1 MGGRGVGNAK
11 EVIMS
16 ILESLANAF
25 RGLLANKLRSLL
37 TMLGVIIGVGAIITT
52 TSIGEGA
59 KADITERI
67 QTLGANILAVRP
79 GQSMFR
85 GRGSADARRTLT
97 VEDAGILRERGQ
109 NFWYVT
115 PEVSSRAQV
124 KYLNKNTNTTIV
136 GTSPDYLVTANF
148 TVANGKF
155 FGEND
160 ILKRE
165 RVCVLGKSVVDN
177 LFDQRDPVGKTVKI
191 KNIGFHVLGV
201 MKEKGASGWRN
212 PDDQVFIPYTTAMKR
227 VFGVENLSSISLQA
241 KTDKLLEAAE
251 TEATELIRKQH
262 KIPINKE
269 LDFHIRNQAEFMETL
284 EESSQTFT
292 NMILGIAVVSLLVGG
307 IGIMNIM
314 LVSVTERTK
323 EIGLRKAVGAQR
335 LDILFQFLVES
346 TTLALIG
353 GLVGVGVGIAGAE
366 MVPSLWGW
374 RTVISPVYGFL
385 SFVVSAL
392 VGVFFGAY
400 PAWKAAKL
408 HPIDALRHD

>member
-1 MGGRGVGNAK
+1 
-11 EVIMS
+11 
-16 ILESLANAF
+16 
-25 RGLLANKLRSLL
+25 
-37 TMLGVIIGVGAIITT
+37 MLGVIIGVGAIITT

-79 GQSMFR
+79 GQSRTR
-85 GRGSADARRTLT
+85 GRASADARKVLT
-97 VEDAGILRERGQ
+97 VADMEALEERGQ
-109 NFWYVT
+109 TFGYVT

-124 KYLNKNTNTTIV
+124 KYLNNNTNTTIV
-136 GTSPDYLVTANF
+136 GTSPAYLVTANF
-148 TVANGKF
+148 TVEKGRF
-155 FGEND
+155 FTDSE
-160 ILKRE
+160 IRYRQ
-165 RVCVLGKSVVDN
+165 RVCVLGKTVVDN
-177 LFDQRDPVGKTVKI
+177 LFGETEPVGQTVKI
-191 KNIGFHVLGV
+191 KNVGFHVVGV

-212 PDDQVFIPYTTAMKR
+212 PDDQVFIPYSTAMKR
-227 VFGVENLSSISLQA
+227 VFGEDYLSSISIQA
-241 KTDKLLEAAE
+241 NDDKLIQAAE
-251 TEATELIRKQH
+251 TEVTELLRKQH

-292 NMILGIAVVSLLVGG
+292 NMILGIAVVSLVVGG

-335 LDILFQFLVES
+335 SDILAQFLVES
-346 TTLALIG
+346 TTLALVG
-353 GLVGVGVGIAGAE
+353 GLVGIGVGIIGAE
-366 MVPSLWGW
+366 MVPSIWGW
-374 RTVISPVYGFL
+374 RTVISLMYAGAA
-385 SFVVSAL
+385 FVVSAL

-408 HPIDALRHD
+408 HPIDALRHE

>member
-1 MGGRGVGNAK
+1 
-11 EVIMS
+11 MS
-16 ILESLANAF
+16 ILESLTNALSA
-25 RGLLANKLRSLL
+25 LLANKLRSLL

-79 GQSMFR
+79 GQSRSR
-85 GRGSADARRTLT
+85 GRASADARKVLT
-97 VEDAGILRERGQ
+97 VADMEALEERGQ
-109 NFWYVT
+109 TFGYVT

-124 KYLNKNTNTTIV
+124 KYLNNNTNTTIV
-136 GTSPDYLVTANF
+136 GTSSAYLVTANF
-148 TVANGKF
+148 TVEKGRF
-155 FGEND
+155 FTDSE
-160 ILKRE
+160 IRYRQ
-165 RVCVLGKSVVDN
+165 RVCVLGKTVVDN
-177 LFDQRDPVGKTVKI
+177 LFGETEPVGQTVKI
-191 KNIGFHVLGV
+191 RNVGFHVVGV

-212 PDDQVFIPYTTAMKR
+212 PDDQVFIPYSTAMKR
-227 VFGVENLSSISLQA
+227 VFGEDYLSSISIQA
-241 KTDKLLEAAE
+241 NDDKLIEAAE
-251 TEATELIRKQH
+251 TEVTELLRKQH

-292 NMILGIAVVSLLVGG
+292 NMILGIAVVSLVVGG

-335 LDILFQFLVES
+335 SDILVQFLVES
-346 TTLALIG
+346 TTLALVG
-353 GLVGVGVGIAGAE
+353 GLVGIGVGIIGAE
-366 MVPSLWGW
+366 MVPSIWGW
-374 RTVISPVYGFL
+374 RTVISLMYAGAAFI
-385 SFVVSAL
+385 VSAL

-408 HPIDALRHD
+408 HPIDALRHE

>member
-1 MGGRGVGNAK
+1 
-11 EVIMS
+11 MS
-16 ILESLANAF
+16 ILESLTNALSA
-25 RGLLANKLRSLL
+25 LLANKLRSML

-79 GQSMFR
+79 GQSRSR
-85 GRGSADARRTLT
+85 GRASADARKSLT
-97 VEDAGILRERGQ
+97 VADIEALEERGQ
-109 NFWYVT
+109 TFGYVT

-124 KYLNKNTNTTIV
+124 KYLSNNTNTTIV
-136 GTSPDYLVTANF
+136 GTSPEYLVTANF
-148 TVANGKF
+148 TVEKGRF
-155 FGEND
+155 FTDSE
-160 ILKRE
+160 IRYRE
-165 RVCVLGKSVVDN
+165 RVCVLGKTVVDN
-177 LFDQRDPVGKTVKI
+177 LFQEVDPVGQTVKI
-191 KNIGFHVLGV
+191 KNVGFHVVGV

-212 PDDQVFIPYTTAMKR
+212 PDDQVFIPYSTAMKR
-227 VFGVENLSSISLQA
+227 VFGEEYLSSISIQA
-241 KTDKLLEAAE
+241 NDDKLIQAAE
-251 TEATELIRKQH
+251 TEVTELLRKQH
-262 KIPINKE
+262 KIPVNKE

-292 NMILGIAVVSLLVGG
+292 NMILGIAVVSLVVGG

-335 LDILFQFLVES
+335 TDILVQFLVES
-346 TTLALIG
+346 TTLALVG
-353 GLVGVGVGIAGAE
+353 GLVGIGVGIIGAK
-366 MVPSLWGW
+366 MVPSIWGW
-374 RTVISPVYGFL
+374 RTLVSLMYAIV

-408 HPIDALRHD
+408 HPIDALRHE

>member
-1 MGGRGVGNAK
+1 
-11 EVIMS
+11 MS

-25 RGLLANKLRSLL
+25 RGLFANKLRSLL

-97 VEDAGILRERGQ
+97 VEDAETLRERGQ

-124 KYLNKNTNTTIV
+124 KYLNKNSNTTIV

-155 FGEND
+155 FGENE
-160 ILKRE
+160 IHNRE
-165 RVCVLGKSVVDN
+165 RVCVLGKTVVDN

-191 KNIGFHVLGV
+191 RNIGFHVLGV

-227 VFGVENLSSISLQA
+227 VFGVDNLSSISLQA
-241 KTDKLLEAAE
+241 KTDKVLEAAE

-262 KIPINKE
+262 KIPINKD
-269 LDFHIRNQAEFMETL
+269 LDFHIRNQAEFIETA
-284 EESSQTFT
+284 EQSSQTFT
-292 NMILGIAVVSLLVGG
+292 NLILGIAIVSLLVGG

-335 LDILFQFLVES
+335 LDILIQFLVES

-353 GLVGVGVGIAGAE
+353 GFVGVGVGIAGAE
-366 MVPSLWGW
+366 IVTSILEW
-374 RTVISPVYGFL
+374 RTVISPLYGLL

-408 HPIDALRHD
+408 HPIDALRHE

>member
-1 MGGRGVGNAK
+1 
-11 EVIMS
+11 MS
-16 ILESLANAF
+16 ILESFANAL
-25 RGLLANKLRSLL
+25 RSLLANKLRSIL

-67 QTLGANILAVRP
+67 STLGANILAVRP
-79 GQSMFR
+79 GQSRFR
-85 GRGSADARRTLT
+85 GRGSADSRKSLT
-97 VEDAGILRERGQ
+97 VEDIATLQARGKS
-109 NFWYVT
+109 FGYVT
-115 PEVSSRAQV
+115 PELSNRAQV

-136 GTSPDYLVTANF
+136 GTSPEYLVTANF
-148 TVANGKF
+148 TVENGSF
-155 FGEND
+155 FTEHD
-160 ILKRE
+160 IRYRQ
-165 RVCVLGKSVVDN
+165 RVCVLGKTVADD
-177 LFDQRDPVGKTVKI
+177 LFGQASPVGKKLKI
-191 KNIGFHVLGV
+191 RNIGFHVLGV

-212 PDDQVFIPYTTAMKR
+212 PDDQVFIPYSTAMKR
-227 VFGVENLSSISLQA
+227 VFGSEYLSSISIQA
-241 KTDKLLEAAE
+241 NDEKLLQTAE
-251 TEATELIRKQH
+251 TEVTELLRKQH
-262 KIPINKE
+262 KIAANKE
-269 LDFHIRNQAEFMETL
+269 LDFHVRNQAEFMETL

-292 NMILGIAVVSLLVGG
+292 NMILGIAVVSLIVGG

-335 LDILFQFLVES
+335 TDILFQFLVES
-346 TTLALIG
+346 TTLALVG
-353 GLVGVGVGIAGAE
+353 GIVGVGVGIIGAD

-374 RTVISPVYGFL
+374 RTVISPVYGIL

-408 HPIDALRHD
+408 HPIDALRHE

>member
-1 MGGRGVGNAK
+1 
-11 EVIMS
+11 MS

-97 VEDAGILRERGQ
+97 VEDADTLRERGQ

-148 TVANGKF
+148 TVQNGKF

-160 ILKRE
+160 IRKRE

-392 VGVFFGAY
+392 VGIFFGAY

>member
-1 MGGRGVGNAK
+1 
-11 EVIMS
+11 MS
-16 ILESLANAF
+16 ILESFANAL
-25 RGLLANKLRSLL
+25 RSLLANKLRSIL

-67 QTLGANILAVRP
+67 STLGANILAVRP
-79 GQSMFR
+79 GQSRFR
-85 GRGSADARRTLT
+85 GRSSADSRKSLT
-97 VEDAGILRERGQ
+97 VEDIATLQARGKS
-109 NFWYVT
+109 FGYVT
-115 PEVSSRAQV
+115 PELSNRAQV

-136 GTSPDYLVTANF
+136 GTSPEYLVTANF
-148 TVANGKF
+148 TVKNGSF
-155 FGEND
+155 FTEHD
-160 ILKRE
+160 IRYRQ
-165 RVCVLGKSVVDN
+165 RVCVLGKTVADD
-177 LFDQRDPVGKTVKI
+177 LFGQASPVGKKI
-191 KNIGFHVLGV
+191 KIRNIGFHVLGV

-212 PDDQVFIPYTTAMKR
+212 PDDQVFIPYSTAMKR
-227 VFGVENLSSISLQA
+227 VFGSEYLSSISIQANDEQLLQ
-241 KTDKLLEAAE
+241 TAE
-251 TEATELIRKQH
+251 TEVTELLRKQH
-262 KIPINKE
+262 KIAANKE
-269 LDFHIRNQAEFMETL
+269 LDFHVRNQAEFMETL

-292 NMILGIAVVSLLVGG
+292 NMILGIAVVSLIVGG

-335 LDILFQFLVES
+335 TDILFQFLVES
-346 TTLALIG
+346 TTLALVG
-353 GLVGVGVGIAGAE
+353 GIVGVGVGIIGAD

-374 RTVISPVYGFL
+374 RTVISPVYGIL

-408 HPIDALRHD
+408 HPIDALRHE

>member
-1 MGGRGVGNAK
+1 
-11 EVIMS
+11 MS

-85 GRGSADARRTLT
+85 GRSSADARRTLT
-97 VEDAGILRERGQ
+97 VEDADTLRERGQ

-115 PEVSSRAQV
+115 PEVSNRAQV

-136 GTSPDYLVTANF
+136 GTSAEYLVTANF
-148 TVANGKF
+148 TVENGKF
-155 FGEND
+155 FNEND
-160 ILKRE
+160 IRRRE
-165 RVCVLGKSVVDN
+165 RVCVLGKTVVDN
-177 LFDQRDPVGKTVKI
+177 LFGQRDPVGKTVKI
-191 KNIGFHVLGV
+191 RNIGFHVLGV

-227 VFGVENLSSISLQA
+227 VFGVEHLSSISLQA
-241 KTDKLLEAAE
+241 KNDKLLQVAE
-251 TEATELIRKQH
+251 TEATELVRKQH
-262 KIPINKE
+262 KIPINKD
-269 LDFHIRNQAEFMETL
+269 LDFHVRNQAEFIETAQQ
-284 EESSQTFT
+284 SSQTFT
-292 NMILGIAVVSLLVGG
+292 NLILGIAVVSLVVGG

-335 LDILFQFLVES
+335 LDILVQFLVES

-366 MVPSLWGW
+366 IVTSIWEW

-385 SFVVSAL
+385 SFVVSAF

-408 HPIDALRHD
+408 HPIDALRHE

>member
-1 MGGRGVGNAK
+1 
-11 EVIMS
+11 MS

-85 GRGSADARRTLT
+85 GRSSADARRTLT
-97 VEDAGILRERGQ
+97 VEDADTLRERGQ

-115 PEVSSRAQV
+115 PEVSNRAQV

-136 GTSPDYLVTANF
+136 GTSAEYLVTANF
-148 TVANGKF
+148 TVENGKF
-155 FGEND
+155 FNEND
-160 ILKRE
+160 IRRRE
-165 RVCVLGKSVVDN
+165 RVCVLGKTVVDN
-177 LFDQRDPVGKTVKI
+177 LFGQRDPVGKTVKI
-191 KNIGFHVLGV
+191 RNIGFHVLGV

-212 PDDQVFIPYTTAMKR
+212 PDDQIFIPYTTAMKR
-227 VFGVENLSSISLQA
+227 VFGVEHLSSISLQA
-241 KTDKLLEAAE
+241 KNDKLLQVAE
-251 TEATELIRKQH
+251 TEATELVRKQH
-262 KIPINKE
+262 KIPINKD
-269 LDFHIRNQAEFMETL
+269 LDFHVRNQAEFIETAQQ
-284 EESSQTFT
+284 SSQTFT
-292 NMILGIAVVSLLVGG
+292 NLILGIAVVSLVVGG

-335 LDILFQFLVES
+335 LDILVQFLVES

-366 MVPSLWGW
+366 IVTSIWEW

-385 SFVVSAL
+385 SFVVSAF

-408 HPIDALRHD
+408 HPIDALRHE

>member
-1 MGGRGVGNAK
+1 
-11 EVIMS
+11 MS

-25 RGLLANKLRSLL
+25 HGLLANKLRSIL

-59 KADITERI
+59 KADITDRI
-67 QTLGANILAVRP
+67 KTLGANILAVRP

-97 VEDAGILRERGQ
+97 VEDLNMLRVRGKS
-109 NFWYVT
+109 FRYAT
-115 PEVSSRAQV
+115 PEISSRAQV

-136 GTSPDYLVTANF
+136 GTSPEYLVTANF
-148 TVANGKF
+148 QIENGMF
-155 FGEND
+155 FSENH
-160 ILKRE
+160 IIYRQ
-165 RVCVLGKSVVDN
+165 RVCVLGKTVVDN
-177 LFDQRDPVGKTVKI
+177 LFGNRDPVGKTVKI
-191 KNIGFHVLGV
+191 KNVSFHVLGV

-212 PDDQVFIPYTTAMKR
+212 PDDQVFIPYSTAMKR
-227 VFGVENLSSISLQA
+227 VFGNEFLSSISVQA
-241 KTDKLLEAAE
+241 NSDKELETAE
-251 TEATELIRKQH
+251 AEVTEIIRKQH
-262 KIPINKE
+262 KIPSNKE
-269 LDFHIRNQAEFMETL
+269 PDFHVRNQAEFMEMF
-284 EESSQTFT
+284 EASGQTFT

-335 LDILFQFLVES
+335 LDILVQFLVES
-346 TTLALIG
+346 TTLSLIG
-353 GLVGVGVGIAGAE
+353 GIVGVGVGIGGALL
-366 MVPSLWGW
+366 VPSIWEW
-374 RTVISPVYGFL
+374 RTVISPVYGIL
-385 SFVVSAL
+385 SFIVSAL

-408 HPIDALRHD
+408 HPIDALRHE

>member
-1 MGGRGVGNAK
+1 MG
-11 EVIMS
+11 
-16 ILESLANAF
+16 ILESFANAL
-25 RGLLANKLRSLL
+25 GALLANKLRSLL

-97 VEDAGILRERGQ
+97 VEDMEALQDRGQ
-109 NFWYVT
+109 TFGYVT

-124 KYLNKNTNTTIV
+124 KFRNKNTNTTIV
-136 GTSPDYLVTANF
+136 GTSPAYLVTANF
-148 TVANGKF
+148 TVEKGRF
-155 FGEND
+155 FTELEIRQRD
-160 ILKRE
+160 
-165 RVCVLGKSVVDN
+165 RVCVLGKTVVDT
-177 LFDQRDPVGKTVKI
+177 LFETVEPVGQIVKI
-191 KNIGFHVLGV
+191 KNVGFHVVGV

-212 PDDQVFIPYTTAMKR
+212 PDDQVFIPYSTAMKR
-227 VFGVENLSSISLQA
+227 VFGNDYLSSISVQA
-241 KTDKLLEAAE
+241 NNDKLIEAAE
-251 TEATELIRKQH
+251 TELTELIRKQH
-262 KIPINKE
+262 EIPVNKE
-269 LDFHIRNQAEFMETL
+269 PDFHIRNQAEFMETL

-292 NMILGIAVVSLLVGG
+292 NMILGIAVVSLVVGG

-335 LDILFQFLVES
+335 IDILAQFLVES
-346 TTLALIG
+346 TTLAVLG
-353 GLVGVGVGIAGAE
+353 GILGIGVGIIGAE
-366 MVPSLWGW
+366 GVPSIWGW
-374 RTVISPVYGFL
+374 RTEVSVMYAIV
-385 SFVVSAL
+385 SFIVSAF

-400 PAWKAAKL
+400 PAWKASKL
-408 HPIDALRHD
+408 HPIDALRHE

>member
-1 MGGRGVGNAK
+1 
-11 EVIMS
+11 MS
-16 ILESLANAF
+16 ILESLTNALSA
-25 RGLLANKLRSLL
+25 LLANKLRSML

-85 GRGSADARRTLT
+85 GRGSADSRKILT
-97 VEDAGILRERGQ
+97 VEDMEALQERGQ
-109 NFWYVT
+109 TFGYVT

-124 KYLNKNTNTTIV
+124 KYLSKNTNTTIV
-136 GTSPDYLVTANF
+136 GTSPEYLVTANF
-148 TVANGKF
+148 TVEKGRF
-155 FGEND
+155 FTDSE
-160 ILKRE
+160 IRYRQ
-165 RVCVLGKSVVDN
+165 RVCVLGKTVVDN
-177 LFDQRDPVGKTVKI
+177 LFGEVEPVGQTVKI
-191 KNIGFHVLGV
+191 KNVGFHVVGV

-212 PDDQVFIPYTTAMKR
+212 PDDQVFIPYSTAMKR
-227 VFGVENLSSISLQA
+227 VFGEEYLSSISIQA
-241 KTDKLLEAAE
+241 NDDKLIQAAE
-251 TEATELIRKQH
+251 TEVTELLRKQH

-292 NMILGIAVVSLLVGG
+292 NMILGIAVVSLVVGG

-314 LVSVTERTK
+314 LVSVTERTR

-335 LDILFQFLVES
+335 SDILIQFLVES
-346 TTLALIG
+346 TTLALVG
-353 GLVGVGVGIAGAE
+353 GAVGIGVGIIGAE
-366 MVPSLWGW
+366 AVPSIWGW
-374 RTVISPVYGFL
+374 RTVVSLMYAGV

-408 HPIDALRHD
+408 HPIDALRHE

>member
-1 MGGRGVGNAK
+1 MG
-11 EVIMS
+11 
-16 ILESLANAF
+16 ILESFANALSA
-25 RGLLANKLRSLL
+25 LLANKLRSLL

-97 VEDAGILRERGQ
+97 VEDMEALQDRGQ
-109 NFWYVT
+109 TFSYVT

-124 KYLNKNTNTTIV
+124 KFRNKNTNTTIV
-136 GTSPDYLVTANF
+136 GTSPAYLVTANF
-148 TVANGKF
+148 TVEKGRF
-155 FGEND
+155 FTELEIRQRD
-160 ILKRE
+160 
-165 RVCVLGKSVVDN
+165 RVCVLGKTVADT
-177 LFDQRDPVGKTVKI
+177 LFENVEPVGQTVKI
-191 KNIGFHVLGV
+191 KNVSFPVVGV

-212 PDDQVFIPYTTAMKR
+212 PDDQVFIPYSTAMKR
-227 VFGVENLSSISLQA
+227 VFGNDYLSSISVQA
-241 KTDKLLEAAE
+241 NDDKLLEAAE
-251 TEATELIRKQH
+251 TELTELIRKQH
-262 KIPINKE
+262 EIPINKE
-269 LDFHIRNQAEFMETL
+269 PDFHIRNQAEFMETL

-292 NMILGIAVVSLLVGG
+292 NMILGIAIVSLVVGG

-335 LDILFQFLVES
+335 IDILAQFLVES
-346 TTLALIG
+346 TTLAVLG
-353 GLVGVGVGIAGAE
+353 GILGIGVGIVGAE
-366 MVPSLWGW
+366 GVPSIWGW
-374 RTVISPVYGFL
+374 RTEVSVMYAVV
-385 SFVVSAL
+385 SFVVSAF

-408 HPIDALRHD
+408 HPIDALRHE

>member
-1 MGGRGVGNAK
+1 MG
-11 EVIMS
+11 
-16 ILESLANAF
+16 ILESFANALSA
-25 RGLLANKLRSLL
+25 LLANKLRSLL

-97 VEDAGILRERGQ
+97 VEDMEALQDRGQ
-109 NFWYVT
+109 TFSYVT

-124 KYLNKNTNTTIV
+124 KFRNKNTNTTIV
-136 GTSPDYLVTANF
+136 GTSPAYLVTANF
-148 TVANGKF
+148 TVEKGRF
-155 FGEND
+155 FTELEIRQRD
-160 ILKRE
+160 
-165 RVCVLGKSVVDN
+165 RVCVLGKTVADT
-177 LFDQRDPVGKTVKI
+177 LFENIEPVGQIVKI
-191 KNIGFHVLGV
+191 KNVSFPVVGV

-212 PDDQVFIPYTTAMKR
+212 PDDQVFIPYSTAMKR
-227 VFGVENLSSISLQA
+227 VFGNDYLSSISVQA
-241 KTDKLLEAAE
+241 NDDKLLEAAE
-251 TEATELIRKQH
+251 TELTELIRKQH
-262 KIPINKE
+262 EIPVNKE
-269 LDFHIRNQAEFMETL
+269 PDFHIRNQAEFMETL

-292 NMILGIAVVSLLVGG
+292 NMILGIAIVSLVVGG

-335 LDILFQFLVES
+335 IDILAQFLVES
-346 TTLALIG
+346 TTLAVLG
-353 GLVGVGVGIAGAE
+353 GILGIGVGIVGAE
-366 MVPSLWGW
+366 GVPSIWGW
-374 RTVISPVYGFL
+374 RTEVSVMYAIV
-385 SFVVSAL
+385 SFVVSAF

-400 PAWKAAKL
+400 PAWKASKL
-408 HPIDALRHD
+408 HPIDALRHE

>member
-1 MGGRGVGNAK
+1 MG
-11 EVIMS
+11 
-16 ILESLANAF
+16 ILESFANALSA
-25 RGLLANKLRSLL
+25 LLANKLRSLL

-97 VEDAGILRERGQ
+97 VEDMEALQDRGQ
-109 NFWYVT
+109 NFSYVT

-124 KYLNKNTNTTIV
+124 KFRNRNSNTTIV
-136 GTSPDYLVTANF
+136 GTSPAYLVTANF
-148 TVANGKF
+148 TVEKGRF
-155 FGEND
+155 FTELEIRQRD
-160 ILKRE
+160 
-165 RVCVLGKSVVDN
+165 RVCVLGKTVVDN
-177 LFDQRDPVGKTVKI
+177 LFENVEPVGQVVKI
-191 KNIGFHVLGV
+191 KNVGFHVVGI

-212 PDDQVFIPYTTAMKR
+212 PDDQVFIPYSTAMKR
-227 VFGVENLSSISLQA
+227 VFGSDYLSSISVQA
-241 KTDKLLEAAE
+241 NNDKLIEAAE
-251 TEATELIRKQH
+251 TELTELIRKQH
-262 KIPINKE
+262 EIPVNKE
-269 LDFHIRNQAEFMETL
+269 PDFHIRNQAEFMETL

-292 NMILGIAVVSLLVGG
+292 NMILGIAIVSLVVGG

-335 LDILFQFLVES
+335 IDILAQFLVES
-346 TTLALIG
+346 TTLAVLG
-353 GLVGVGVGIAGAE
+353 GILGIGVGIVGAE
-366 MVPSLWGW
+366 GVPSIWGW
-374 RTVISPVYGFL
+374 RTEVSVMYAIV
-385 SFVVSAL
+385 SFVVSAF

-400 PAWKAAKL
+400 PAWKASKL
-408 HPIDALRHD
+408 HPIDALRHE

>member
-1 MGGRGVGNAK
+1 
-11 EVIMS
+11 MS

-97 VEDAGILRERGQ
+97 VEDADILRERGQ

-160 ILKRE
+160 IRKRE

-177 LFDQRDPVGKTVKI
+177 LFAQRDPIGKTVKI

-262 KIPINKE
+262 KIPINKD

-335 LDILFQFLVES
+335 LDVLIQFLVES

>member
-1 MGGRGVGNAK
+1 
-11 EVIMS
+11 MS
-16 ILESLANAF
+16 ILESLTNALTA
-25 RGLLANKLRSLL
+25 LLANKLRSLL

-79 GQSMFR
+79 GQSRFR
-85 GRGSADARRTLT
+85 GRGSADARKSLT
-97 VEDAGILRERGQ
+97 VKDLALLEERGQ
-109 NFWYVT
+109 NFGYVT

-136 GTSPDYLVTANF
+136 GTSPAYLVTANF
-148 TVANGKF
+148 TVEKGRF
-155 FGEND
+155 FGDSE
-160 ILKRE
+160 IRYRE
-165 RVCVLGKSVVDN
+165 RVCVLGKTVVDN
-177 LFDQRDPVGKTVKI
+177 LFETIEPIGKTVKI
-191 KNIGFHVLGV
+191 KGVGFHVLGV

-227 VFGVENLSSISLQA
+227 VFGEDYLSSISIQA
-241 KTDKLLEAAE
+241 NDDKLIEAAE
-251 TEATELIRKQH
+251 TEVTELLRRQH
-262 KIPINKE
+262 EIPINKE

-292 NMILGIAVVSLLVGG
+292 NMILGIAIVSLVVGG

-335 LDILFQFLVES
+335 SDILVQFLVES
-346 TTLALIG
+346 TTLALVG
-353 GLVGVGVGIAGAE
+353 GIVGIGVGIVGAE
-366 MVPSLWGW
+366 MVPSIWGW
-374 RTVISPVYGFL
+374 RTVVSIMYAIA
-385 SFVVSAL
+385 SFIVSAL

-408 HPIDALRHD
+408 HPIDALRHE

>member
-1 MGGRGVGNAK
+1 MNL
-11 EVIMS
+11 
-16 ILESLANAF
+16 LESFANAI
-25 RGLLANKLRSLL
+25 RGLLANKLRSIL

-79 GQSMFR
+79 GQSRFR
-85 GRGSADARRTLT
+85 GRGSADSRKSLT
-97 VEDAGILRERGQ
+97 VKDIAMLQERGKS
-109 NFWYVT
+109 FGYVT
-115 PEVSSRAQV
+115 PELSNRAQV
-124 KYLNKNTNTTIV
+124 KYLNRNTNTTIV
-136 GTSPDYLVTANF
+136 GTSPEYLVTANF
-148 TVANGKF
+148 TVENGSF
-155 FGEND
+155 FTEHD
-160 ILKRE
+160 IRYRQ
-165 RVCVLGKSVVDN
+165 RVCVLGKTVADD
-177 LFDQRDPVGKTVKI
+177 LFDKTNPVGKTLKI
-191 KNIGFHVLGV
+191 RNIGFHVLGV

-212 PDDQVFIPYTTAMKR
+212 PDDQVFIPYSTAMKR
-227 VFGVENLSSISLQA
+227 VFGSEYLSSISIQA
-241 KTDKLLEAAE
+241 NDEKLLQTAE
-251 TEATELIRKQH
+251 TEVTELLRKQH
-262 KIPINKE
+262 KIAANKE
-269 LDFHIRNQAEFMETL
+269 LDFHVRNQAEFMETL

-292 NMILGIAVVSLLVGG
+292 NMILGIAVVSLVVGG

-335 LDILFQFLVES
+335 TDILFQFLVES
-346 TTLALIG
+346 TTLALVG
-353 GLVGVGVGIAGAE
+353 GIVGVGVGIIGAE

-374 RTVISPVYGFL
+374 RTVISPVYGIL

-408 HPIDALRHD
+408 HPIDALRHE

>member
-1 MGGRGVGNAK
+1 
-11 EVIMS
+11 MS

-52 TSIGEGA
+52 TAIGEGA

-85 GRGSADARRTLT
+85 GRSSADARRTLT
-97 VEDAGILRERGQ
+97 VEDAEILRERGK

-115 PEVSSRAQV
+115 PEVNSRAQV

-136 GTSPDYLVTANF
+136 GTSPEYLITANF
-148 TVANGKF
+148 SVVNGKF
-155 FGEND
+155 FSDNEIRN
-160 ILKRE
+160 RE
-165 RVCVLGKSVVDN
+165 RVCVLGKTVVDN
-177 LFDQRDPVGKTVKI
+177 LFEQRNPVGRTVKI

-227 VFGVENLSSISLQA
+227 VFGVKNLSSISLQA
-241 KTDKLLEAAE
+241 KSDKVLDAAE
-251 TEATELIRKQH
+251 TEAFELLRKQH

-269 LDFHIRNQAEFMETL
+269 ADFHIRNQAEFMETL

-335 LDILFQFLVES
+335 LDILTQFLVES

-353 GLVGVGVGIAGAE
+353 GIVGVGFGIIGAE

-374 RTVISPVYGFL
+374 RTVISPIYGVL
-385 SFVVSAL
+385 SFIVSAL
-392 VGVFFGAY
+392 VGIFFGAY

-408 HPIDALRHD
+408 HPIDALRHE

>member
-1 MGGRGVGNAK
+1 MG
-11 EVIMS
+11 

-25 RGLLANKLRSLL
+25 RGLFANKLRSLL

-85 GRGSADARRTLT
+85 GR
-97 VEDAGILRERGQ
+97 
-109 NFWYVT
+109 
-115 PEVSSRAQV
+115 
-124 KYLNKNTNTTIV
+124 NTNTTIV
-136 GTSPDYLVTANF
+136 GTSPEYLITANF
-148 TVANGKF
+148 TVVNGKF
-155 FGEND
+155 FGENE
-160 ILKRE
+160 IRNRE
-165 RVCVLGKSVVDN
+165 RVCVLGKTVVDN
-177 LFDQRDPVGKTVKI
+177 LFEQRNPVGKTVKI

-241 KTDKLLEAAE
+241 KTDKVLEEAE
-251 TEATELIRKQH
+251 TEAIELLRKQH

-269 LDFHIRNQAEFMETL
+269 ADFHIRNQAEFMETL

-335 LDILFQFLVES
+335 LDILTQFLVES

-353 GLVGVGVGIAGAE
+353 GIVGVGFGIVGAE

-374 RTVISPVYGFL
+374 RTVISPVYGVL
-385 SFVVSAL
+385 SFIVSAL
-392 VGVFFGAY
+392 VGIFFGAY

-408 HPIDALRHD
+408 HPIDALRHE

>member
-1 MGGRGVGNAK
+1 
-11 EVIMS
+11 MS

-25 RGLLANKLRSLL
+25 HGLLANKLRSIL

-85 GRGSADARRTLT
+85 GRSSADARRTLT
-97 VEDAGILRERGQ
+97 VDDITILRERGQ
-109 NFWYVT
+109 NFGYVT
-115 PEVSSRAQV
+115 PELSNRAQV

-136 GTSPDYLVTANF
+136 GTSPEYLVTANF
-148 TVANGKF
+148 TVENGRF

-160 ILKRE
+160 IRHRT
-165 RVCVLGKSVVDN
+165 RVCVLGKTVVDN
-177 LFDQRDPVGKTVKI
+177 LFEQRDPVGKTVKI
-191 KNIGFHVLGV
+191 RNIGFHVLGV

-227 VFGVENLSSISLQA
+227 VFGSNYLSSISMQA
-241 KTDKLLEAAE
+241 KNDKLLQAAE
-251 TEATELIRKQH
+251 IEAIEILRKQH
-262 KIPINKE
+262 KIPVNKE
-269 LDFHIRNQAEFMETL
+269 PDFHIRNQAEFMETL

-335 LDILFQFLVES
+335 LDILVQFLVES

-353 GLVGVGVGIAGAE
+353 GLLGVGVGIVGAK
-366 MVPSLWGW
+366 MVPSLWEW
-374 RTVISPVYGFL
+374 RTVISPFYGIL
-385 SFVVSAL
+385 SFFVSAL